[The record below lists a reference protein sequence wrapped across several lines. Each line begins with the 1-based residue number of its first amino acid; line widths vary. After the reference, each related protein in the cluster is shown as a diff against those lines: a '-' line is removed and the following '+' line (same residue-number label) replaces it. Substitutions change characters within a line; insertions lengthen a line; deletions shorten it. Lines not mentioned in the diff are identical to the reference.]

1 MNDSKGE
8 KHMKK
13 IIEDIVVK
21 QKTGSI
27 RNKIFHKSESK
38 NKSQNGKELL
48 FVNNN
53 LSKNNILNNPLKES
67 NGYIRNLKNQLISID
82 LIKTIDASNKKKINK
97 KPQKKLKFFSEVFQE
112 HEKYTKKNS
121 LSIKTNMTSL
131 AVGKPNTS
139 NKDLEINS
147 SYKKTCL
154 KEKVSAVNPKRLIK
168 SYIFLENFKNYGE
181 KVNGKSIT
189 KAISQVGINNKLNSN
204 SVDKFSMDT
213 ATLLNSTKSNS
224 FASSFSNS
232 NTISNSLKHLNLK
245 SHFSSNNTVESTL
258 SSNSYIQTRDLKS
271 KFNIINLEN
280 SKKASTCNVV
290 ISLNTNKVKN
300 ITLSSVLGPDNKKS
314 IVEGRNQGISK
325 NLKKK

>member
-1 MNDSKGE
+1 MNDSKEE
-8 KHMKK
+8 KQMKK
-13 IIEDIVVK
+13 IIEEIVVK
-21 QKTGSI
+21 EKTGSL
-27 RNKIFHKSESK
+27 RNKIINKSESK
-38 NKSQNGKELL
+38 SKSRFGKELI

-53 LSKNNILNNPLKES
+53 VSKNVMVNNPVKDS
-67 NGYIRNLKNQLISID
+67 NCYIRNLKNQLISID
-82 LIKTIDASNKKKINK
+82 LIKSIDDSNKKKIIK

-112 HEKYTKKNS
+112 KFNNKNS
-121 LSIKTNMTSL
+121 LSIKTNPTSFV
-131 AVGKPNTS
+131 VGKPNIS
-139 NKDLEINS
+139 NKESEFNS
-147 SYKKTCL
+147 SCKKTST
-154 KEKVSAVNPKRLIK
+154 KEKLSLVNPKRFIK

-189 KAISQVGINNKLNSN
+189 KAISQVGISNKFNSN

-258 SSNSYIQTRDLKS
+258 SNNSFIQTKDLKP
-271 KFNIINLEN
+271 KFNIINLD
-280 SKKASTCNVV
+280 KTKPASTCNVV
-290 ISLNTNKVKN
+290 ISLNTNKAKN
-300 ITLSSVLGPDNKKS
+300 KTLSSFIGGSENKKS
-314 IVEGRNQGISK
+314 IVEGKNQGISK